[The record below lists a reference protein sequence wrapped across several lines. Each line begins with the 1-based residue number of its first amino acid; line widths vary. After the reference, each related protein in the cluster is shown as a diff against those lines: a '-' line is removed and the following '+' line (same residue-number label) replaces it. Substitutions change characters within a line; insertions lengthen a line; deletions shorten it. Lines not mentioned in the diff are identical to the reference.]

1 MDSNFHNT
9 VMQRP
14 QEDEDSL
21 PRPDQLGHVA
31 SQNSPYAARSPP
43 RAQSQSSYATPLA
56 LYSPPNGLPRRP
68 SFSNQYQPS
77 TPAQLPLPT
86 NLHSATTQP
95 PSQGPPPTGPTYLST
110 DYTPA
115 PRDKPQSN
123 YYDPT
128 SDSSAAKPSRSP
140 NEGGQVSES
149 CEGHQTLFVNPLT
162 SFQ

>member
-1 MDSNFHNT
+1 MDPNFHNT

-14 QEDEDSL
+14 QEDEGNEGSL
-21 PRPDQLGHVA
+21 PRPDQLGLVGSH
-31 SQNSPYAARSPP
+31 NSPYAARSPP
-43 RAQSQSSYATPLA
+43 GAQSQSSYATPLP

-77 TPAQLPLPT
+77 TPAQLPLPP

-95 PSQGPPPTGPTYLST
+95 PSLGPPSTGPTYLST

-115 PRDKPQSN
+115 PRDKPSSN

-128 SDSSAAKPSRSP
+128 SDSSAVKPS
-140 NEGGQVSES
+140 GQSN
-149 CEGHQTLFVNPLT
+149 EGHQVSLSCKGLNQT
-162 SFQ
+162 SLSIH